1 MRNCSVDGVT
11 YPGFEEGMDL
21 EIIQKNLQEEI
32 VGTVEN
38 LTKLLQHLLKQFIEQ
53 SKAGF
58 FDTVEQLMNYLLPRA
73 RPPTLIASFGELL
86 VCILHGYSELDQ
98 CIYSCEKLIPNL
110 LRSRLTGELVYFF
123 EYMGR
128 SYHSKMQNEQALK
141 YFYKMLL
148 AALRSGEHSKELH
161 AYQHIAEEYY
171 GMGDITKSR
180 FFSEK
185 AAQGLTE
192 PETSTA
198 RASFDQLANRL
209 LELYDEQEKTLQRQ
223 KSPPLS
229 YYEDIPIEGGNRLLK
244 MDEKRKEFL
253 NRDIDFIRK
262 NLPKKRRVMAQKF
275 DEILLEVNDV
285 LPKTGF
291 RGKGNNIGEV
301 KQYRSAAELDTLRL
315 ANLKPDSIQPDNN
328 TVTFM
333 LTHRSTNRYI
343 GSFNLHHKQGS
354 DETGFLFRHY
364 QTYLTENGLL
374 EIIKKFNCSGLAI
387 EKMQRK
393 IAEFHQFAKATLKP
407 DLLSDDTVSRG
418 PYGLLSGIG
427 QPDKS
432 LTSMKPS
439 KQTSIS

>member
-1 MRNCSVDGVT
+1 
-11 YPGFEEGMDL
+11 MDL
-21 EIIQKNLQEEI
+21 EIIQKTLQDEI
-32 VGTVEN
+32 QTTVDN

-86 VCILHGYSELDQ
+86 VCILHGYSEVDQ
-98 CIYSCEKLIPNL
+98 CIYCCQKIIPNL
-110 LRSRLTGELVYFF
+110 LRAGLIQELIYFF

-128 SYHSKMQNEQALK
+128 SYHSKMQNELALK

-148 AALRSGEHSKELH
+148 AALRSGDQSKELH

-185 AAQGLTE
+185 TAKGLTE
-192 PETSTA
+192 PEKSTA
-198 RASFDQLANRL
+198 RTSFDHLANRL
-209 LELYDEQEKTLQRQ
+209 LEVYDEQEKTLQRQ

-275 DEILLEVNDV
+275 DEIILEVNDV

-291 RGKGNNIGEV
+291 RGRANNIGEV
-301 KQYRSAAELDTLRL
+301 RQYRSAAELETLRL

-333 LTHRSTNRYI
+333 LTHRSTNRNI
-343 GSFNLHHKQGS
+343 GSFNLHHKQES
-354 DETGFLFRHY
+354 EETGFLFRHY

-374 EIIKKFNCSGLAI
+374 EIIKKFNSAGLAI
-387 EKMQRK
+387 EKLQRK
-393 IAEFHQFAKATLKP
+393 IAEFHLFYKSTIRP
-407 DLLSDDTVSRG
+407 DLLSDDTVSKG
-418 PYGLLSGIG
+418 PYGLFPGMGLH
-427 QPDKS
+427 DKS
-432 LTSMKPS
+432 LTTAKQS
-439 KQTSIS
+439 KQTSVS